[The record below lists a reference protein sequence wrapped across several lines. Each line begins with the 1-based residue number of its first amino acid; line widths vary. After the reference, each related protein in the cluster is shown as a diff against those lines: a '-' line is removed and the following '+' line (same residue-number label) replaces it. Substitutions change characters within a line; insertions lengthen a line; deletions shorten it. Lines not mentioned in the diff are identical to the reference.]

1 MKKITFLKGTLAL
14 TILVPSVLL
23 LSSFSNKH
31 HPKNTNDV
39 SDLRSNSKFAD
50 DDQDK
55 DAKFLV
61 SAAEIN
67 LEEIQLG
74 KLARQNGSSAE
85 VKELG
90 KMMEDAHTK
99 SLKDLTALAKR
110 KDITIPTASS
120 EKAND
125 AYNKLKEKSGKDFD
139 KAYTNMMVE
148 GHKDAIKLFEKAS
161 NDANDN
167 DIKNWAAETLPELRK
182 HLEHSTDCQKKCDKN
197 DSDKKDTD
205 KKSSDKKNSDK

>member
-14 TILVPSVLL
+14 SILVPSVVL

-31 HPKNTNDV
+31 LKNIKDA
-39 SDLRSNSKFAD
+39 SEIRSNSKFAD

-74 KLARQNGSSAE
+74 KLARQNGSSKE

-125 AYNKLKEKSGKDFD
+125 AYNKLNQKSGKDFD
-139 KAYTNMMVE
+139 KAYTNMMVD

-161 NDANDN
+161 NEANDN
-167 DIKNWAAETLPELRK
+167 DIKNWAAATLPELRK
-182 HLEHSTDCQKKCDKN
+182 HLEHATDCQKKCDKN
-197 DSDKKDTD
+197 DSDKKDSD